1 MRLRGGRHVIAG
13 RLLIGGVGYRWCGDA
28 SFGLAAT
35 DELARADCPDGVD
48 VEDLGYG
55 ALHVA
60 LDLADADP
68 PYQRVILIAA
78 TERGREPGR
87 LYRFRC
93 NPATPDAEEVQARM
107 YEAGAGVIDLD
118 HLLVIGRHFGGL
130 PDDVVAIELE
140 PWPGTTG
147 DELSAEVQA
156 LLRDVV
162 DLVWSEVDV
171 TADAASA

>member
-1 MRLRGGRHVIAG
+1 MPVAPAETVGRTLV
-13 RLLIGGVGYRWCGDA
+13 GGVGYRWFGDGSFALIA
-28 SFGLAAT
+28 S
-35 DELARADCPDGVD
+35 DQLARRTWPHGVD

-68 PYQRVILIAA
+68 PYDRVILLGV

-87 LYRFRC
+87 LYRFQC
-93 NPATPDAEEVQARM
+93 EPTTVDSDEIQARM

-140 PWPGTTG
+140 PVPGTTG
-147 DELSAEVQA
+147 DTLSAQAEA
-156 LLRDVV
+156 LLPTLV
-162 DLVWSEVDV
+162 DLVCREV
-171 TADAASA
+171 DAASSADTA